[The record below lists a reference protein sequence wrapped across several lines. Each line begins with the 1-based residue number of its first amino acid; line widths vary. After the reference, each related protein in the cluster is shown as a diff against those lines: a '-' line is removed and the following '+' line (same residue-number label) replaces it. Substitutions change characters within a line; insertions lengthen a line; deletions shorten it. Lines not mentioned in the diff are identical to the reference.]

1 MKKLITAKIL
11 LIFIL
16 IFKINF
22 ASAEDEKF
30 SLKVKNPITNLDG
43 LGVNS
48 ITLWSG
54 GSAISPNNTN
64 FLKHYKNLS
73 DYGFK
78 YVVLVSCADWI
89 IDLNC
94 KRGFQNK
101 NNVIKGT
108 KLILDNTDLHV
119 IIQLKAYSQKKIDGS
134 NISELNSQL
143 EKNEEVAK
151 KFKQTWIDISNELKQ
166 YSKDRLS
173 FNLLN
178 EPEFEKP
185 KPTKKKRD
193 KWLSIAKDTAIAIRE
208 VSPDRVIIIEGIK
221 KSLFAS
227 RKKGSYKYNME
238 TLLTPIDMD
247 NIIYAFHNYEPE
259 EFLQQGKFIKKTGR
273 EYKKKYTKMV
283 KKDAQRMIKWANK
296 HNVPVMLT
304 ETGCVGYFNDHGKR
318 EGPKTN
324 KDCGKFAADI
334 KKFYIDNGIGVAWWS
349 LEKEKTIYNRD
360 CDKDC
365 FLPRKLIPNKA
376 LFEGFGLNF

>member
-54 GSAISPNNTN
+54 GSAISPNNPN

-101 NNVIKGT
+101 NNIIKGT

-119 IIQLKAYSQKKIDGS
+119 IVQLKAYSKK
-134 NISELNSQL
+134 N
-143 EKNEEVAK
+143 
-151 KFKQTWIDISNELKQ
+151 
-166 YSKDRLS
+166 
-173 FNLLN
+173 
-178 EPEFEKP
+178 
-185 KPTKKKRD
+185 
-193 KWLSIAKDTAIAIRE
+193 
-208 VSPDRVIIIEGIK
+208 
-221 KSLFAS
+221 
-227 RKKGSYKYNME
+227 
-238 TLLTPIDMD
+238 
-247 NIIYAFHNYEPE
+247 
-259 EFLQQGKFIKKTGR
+259 
-273 EYKKKYTKMV
+273 
-283 KKDAQRMIKWANK
+283 
-296 HNVPVMLT
+296 
-304 ETGCVGYFNDHGKR
+304 
-318 EGPKTN
+318 
-324 KDCGKFAADI
+324 
-334 KKFYIDNGIGVAWWS
+334 
-349 LEKEKTIYNRD
+349 
-360 CDKDC
+360 
-365 FLPRKLIPNKA
+365 
-376 LFEGFGLNF
+376 